1 MSVTRR
7 APCCREGGVLTPEGD
22 GSHWHLCVRP
32 LFSLETM
39 PSIKSSFPTL
49 AASTERR
56 LACRVHT
63 LRFPSSM
70 DALNVNWRTWV
81 EALTRRR
88 RDEAGSLVPSE
99 TTLPP
104 LQLWIA
110 NDNIFWGVD
119 PHQRKDPEKENNRRT
134 GAGGGEAGDT
144 QSKGRAEMVLSV
156 ERVSENERLCGCL
169 MSYSSNTAGP

>member
-1 MSVTRR
+1 
-7 APCCREGGVLTPEGD
+7 
-22 GSHWHLCVRP
+22 
-32 LFSLETM
+32 M

-49 AASTERR
+49 AARRR
-56 LACRVHT
+56 LACRVRT
-63 LRFPSSM
+63 LKFPSSM
-70 DALNVNWRTWV
+70 DALNVNRRTWV

-134 GAGGGEAGDT
+134 GVGGAGTHGA
-144 QSKGRAEMVLSV
+144 RAEL
-156 ERVSENERLCGCL
+156 RWYCLWSECL
-169 MSYSSNTAGP
+169 KTNDCVVV

>member
-1 MSVTRR
+1 M
-7 APCCREGGVLTPEGD
+7 
-22 GSHWHLCVRP
+22 
-32 LFSLETM
+32 
-39 PSIKSSFPTL
+39 

-134 GAGGGEAGDT
+134 GAGGGRQGTHRA
-144 QSKGRAEMVLSV
+144 RAEL
-156 ERVSENERLCGCL
+156 RWYCLWSECL
-169 MSYSSNTAGP
+169 RTNDCVVV

>member
-1 MSVTRR
+1 M
-7 APCCREGGVLTPEGD
+7 L
-22 GSHWHLCVRP
+22 
-32 LFSLETM
+32 
-39 PSIKSSFPTL
+39 SIKSSFPTL

-56 LACRVHT
+56 LACRVRT
-63 LRFPSSM
+63 LKFPSSM

-134 GAGGGEAGDT
+134 GGLGGGRDT
-144 QSKGRAEMVLSV
+144 RSKGRAEMVLSV
-156 ERVSENERLCGCL
+156 ERVSEN
-169 MSYSSNTAGP
+169 